1 MDEALRR
8 AVTRARSDGDEAAFR
23 EIDTRLRAGL
33 RRFFSRG
40 PWPADEADDLV
51 QKTLTRV
58 FRNMGA
64 LASVDAFLPW
74 LFAIARNVRNRAAA
88 DGEARR
94 RAEPGGLDLAGDPPD
109 ESPGARPEATT
120 MAREQVAALREAL
133 ECLPARQRQCLL
145 LRARD
150 GLAYEEIATLLR
162 LSVNTVR
169 NHIAQ
174 ARATLRRPGSDTGGG
189 S

>member
-8 AVTRARSDGDEAAFR
+8 AVARARSDGDEAAFL
-23 EIDTRLRAGL
+23 EIDTRLRSGL
-33 RRFFSRG
+33 RRFFARG
-40 PWPADEADDLV
+40 PWPADEAEDLV

-58 FRNMGA
+58 FRNVGS

-74 LFAIARNVRNRAAA
+74 LFAIARNVRNSAAA

-94 RAEPGGLDLAGDPPD
+94 RAEAGGLDLAGDPPD
-109 ESPGARPEATT
+109 ESPGARPEATAA
-120 MAREQVAALREAL
+120 ARERIVALRRAL
-133 ECLPARQRQCLL
+133 EGLPARQRQCLL
-145 LRARD
+145 LCARD

-174 ARATLRRPGSDTGGG
+174 ARETLRRTGHGTGGG

>member
-8 AVTRARSDGDEAAFR
+8 AVTRARIDGDETAFR
-23 EIDTRLRAGL
+23 EIDARLRARLG
-33 RRFFSRG
+33 RFFARG

-51 QKTLTRV
+51 QKTLARV
-58 FRNMGA
+58 FRNVGT
-64 LASVDAFLPW
+64 LANVDAFLPW
-74 LFAIARNVRNRAAA
+74 LFAIARNVRHTAAA
-88 DGEARR
+88 DWQARR

-109 ESPGARPEATT
+109 ESPGARPGETAA
-120 MAREQVAALREAL
+120 AREQVAALRQAL
-133 ECLPARQRQCLL
+133 ERLPARQRQCLL
-145 LRARD
+145 MAARD
-150 GLAYEEIATLLR
+150 GLAYDEIATLLK

-174 ARATLRRPGSDTGGG
+174 ARETLRRTGHGTGGG